1 MAAELPTSMK
11 AVQVTKTGD
20 IDVIELQDIPVPQ
33 PGPSQVL
40 FKAEY
45 GGVNYI
51 DTYHRSGLYKLAL
64 PFILGTEAA
73 GTVVALGSE
82 VQASGS
88 LKVGDRVI
96 SIGPGAFAEYGVV
109 ERKFIAKIQDG
120 VDSRT
125 AAAAALQGLT
135 ALTLMREAYHIKKG
149 DTVLIHAAA
158 GGVGLLMV
166 QLAVHFGATD
176 IATTSTQAKADLVR
190 AHGAQH
196 TLLYGKDDYAS
207 IPSEVL
213 KLTDGKGVQA
223 IFDSIGKA
231 TFDGDFEAIAK
242 RGTIVSFGNASGPVG
257 EFSLLKLVA
266 KNVKI
271 VRPQLYN
278 YLEDAEEHEAY
289 SKELFDL
296 IASGAVKINIH
307 AGYPFTTDGVRQT
320 QQDITS
326 RGTSG
331 KLVIK
336 I

>member
-1 MAAELPTSMK
+1 MAAELPKSMK
-11 AVQVTKTGD
+11 AVQITKTGD
-20 IDVIELQDIPVPQ
+20 IDVIELKDVPVPQ

-125 AAAAALQGLT
+125 AAAAALQ

-166 QLAVHFGATD
+166 QLAVHFGATV